1 LASRTEQR
9 RAAVWALYQ
18 SDLLDRPLEFSGDT
32 NKFTE
37 QLAEAVREN
46 QDELDLLIRRYSK
59 GWTLSRIAPLER
71 SILRVALL
79 EIIKPEAEPGDRP
92 IPPEGAIDEAVET
105 AKEFCGADAPKFVN
119 GVLAAALREM
129 QSQAS

>member
-1 LASRTEQR
+1 LATRTEQR

-18 SDLLDRPLEFSGDT
+18 SDLLDRQLEFPQDT
-32 NKFTE
+32 HAFTE
-37 QLAEAVREN
+37 SLARAVREN
-46 QDELDLLIRRYSK
+46 QEELDLLIRRYSK
-59 GWTLSRIAPLER
+59 GWTLGRIAPLER

-79 EIIKPEAEPGDRP
+79 EITRPDAAPGNTP

-105 AKEFCGADAPKFVN
+105 AKQFCGADAPKFVN
-119 GVLAAALREM
+119 GVLAAALREL